1 MLVDST
7 FTDSCSAKLYRLER
21 DISGDGWAVI
31 RHDLSRNLGDTDIR
45 TVISNDYAANADA
58 RAVLILGHLAVPY
71 AGDLNPDGHP
81 DHLGAWPADVYYGAI
96 GGPWTDTSVNDV
108 SAGYVANYNVPGD
121 GKWDQTIIMSPAVLQ
136 VSRVDFYNMPLFNKT
151 EVQMMNTYLDKD
163 HVYKMDSLPM
173 NRRALVNDNFG
184 VFGGEAFA
192 ANGYRNFSSLLG
204 RDSVQSIPFVATLN
218 DSSYQWAYG
227 CGGGWFQGA
236 GGVGS
241 TTDFT
246 TNNVNAIFTM
256 LFGSYFG
263 DWNVQNNFLRSPLC
277 ANVPALTCCWAGRP
291 NWFFHH
297 MAMGEN
303 IGYSTALTQNNMG
316 LYFPTNYGAQ
326 WVHVALMG
334 DLTLRSDYIKLPSN
348 MTISAPANHG
358 AYISW
363 NASPDV
369 NVAGY
374 YVYRSTSLF
383 GTYNKIS
390 PMLTG
395 LTFHDTVGTSGL
407 VYYMVR
413 PVKLVTNNSGSY
425 YNLGVGI
432 TDTATVSYPNNVA
445 NVVAIESV
453 TLYPNPVQDVM
464 NVQVSAVSAATAQ
477 LSIIDE
483 AGRIVFHTSKQ
494 MQQGS
499 NTYSFNVSKLPV
511 GSYHFVMNVSGDV
524 RTIKWVKG

>member
-1 MLVDST
+1 
-7 FTDSCSAKLYRLER
+7 
-21 DISGDGWAVI
+21 
-31 RHDLSRNLGDTDIR
+31 
-45 TVISNDYAANADA
+45 
-58 RAVLILGHLAVPY
+58 
-71 AGDLNPDGHP
+71 
-81 DHLGAWPADVYYGAI
+81 
-96 GGPWTDTSVNDV
+96 
-108 SAGYVANYNVPGD
+108 
-121 GKWDQTIIMSPAVLQ
+121 
-136 VSRVDFYNMPLFNKT
+136 
-151 EVQMMNTYLDKD
+151 
-163 HVYKMDSLPM
+163 
-173 NRRALVNDNFG
+173 
-184 VFGGEAFA
+184 
-192 ANGYRNFSSLLG
+192 
-204 RDSVQSIPFVATLN
+204 
-218 DSSYQWAYG
+218 
-227 CGGGWFQGA
+227 
-236 GGVGS
+236 
-241 TTDFT
+241 
-246 TNNVNAIFTM
+246 
-256 LFGSYFG
+256 
-263 DWNVQNNFLRSPLC
+263 
-277 ANVPALTCCWAGRP
+277 
-291 NWFFHH
+291 
-297 MAMGEN
+297 
-303 IGYSTALTQNNMG
+303 
-316 LYFPTNYGAQ
+316 
-326 WVHVALMG
+326 MG